1 MNTDLLL
8 IARIGFALLTVI
20 YLILFIREIKRGIE
34 NTNWD
39 PLRKRRI
46 HKIIVFSLLIWMS
59 FVSIWSR
66 SGIMADFSIFPLNF
80 FPVIGPALLASLVL
94 LFSKTWADILRHIP
108 VERFI
113 RLQHFRI
120 FVEVL
125 LWALFAASVLPVQ
138 MTFEG
143 RNFDILSGLTAP
155 LIAWLTLRKKISKT
169 GLILWNVVCL
179 CILINIIAIAILSTP
194 SPIRVF
200 MNEPANTIVT
210 LFPVSWL
217 PGFLAPFAFALHV
230 FSLKQLLMKTEINR
244 TVVAQRV

>member
-1 MNTDLLL
+1 MNIDLLL
-8 IARIGFALLTVI
+8 LARVGFALLTVI
-20 YLILFIREIKRGIE
+20 YLILFIREIKKGIE

-39 PLRKRRI
+39 PVRKKRI
-46 HKIIVFSLLIWMS
+46 DKTIVFSLLIWMS
-59 FVSIWSR
+59 FVSIWSL
-66 SGIMADFSIFPLNF
+66 SGIMADFSMFPLNF
-80 FPVIGPALLASLVL
+80 LPVIGPALLTPLVL

-120 FVEVL
+120 FVELL

-155 LIAWLTLRKKISKT
+155 VIAWLALRNKISKT
-169 GLILWNVVCL
+169 GLIVWNVACL
-179 CILINIIAIAILSTP
+179 CVLINIIAIAILSTP

-217 PGFLAPFAFALHV
+217 PGFLAPFAFALHI
-230 FSLKQLLMKTEINR
+230 FSLKQLFMKTETNR
-244 TVVAQRV
+244 TALV